1 MSIAGILRE
10 VNTGCKILVCL
21 ERGTKMNVVIL
32 LVSLVIALV
41 VLIPLL
47 EKYQQ
52 RLGLDKMQKYAK
64 YVLPLLMVTLIIKL
78 IYVLVVG

>member
-1 MSIAGILRE
+1 
-10 VNTGCKILVCL
+10 
-21 ERGTKMNVVIL
+21 MNVVIL

-78 IYVLVVG
+78 IYVFVVG

>member
-1 MSIAGILRE
+1 
-10 VNTGCKILVCL
+10 
-21 ERGTKMNVVIL
+21 MNVIIL
-32 LVSLVIALV
+32 LVSLIVALV

-64 YVLPLLMVTLIIKL
+64 YIFPLLMITLIIKF
-78 IYVLVVG
+78 IYMLVAG

>member
-1 MSIAGILRE
+1 
-10 VNTGCKILVCL
+10 
-21 ERGTKMNVVIL
+21 MNVVIL

-78 IYVLVVG
+78 IYVLVAG

>member
-1 MSIAGILRE
+1 
-10 VNTGCKILVCL
+10 
-21 ERGTKMNVVIL
+21 MNVVIL